1 MNNIM
6 RMKWFFDR
14 KITTKVIIVFVISL
28 ILAVSIAVG
37 VAIRSYQNYNF
48 TVSQEQ
54 SAFSLDALDSR
65 VHEQKLSALNYAVQI
80 AQGTD
85 VVVATELRD
94 TVLLAA
100 AIKDLEKYNNLDF
113 IAITDPTGSVL
124 LNTALPEAKGADVS
138 KEAAVQSA
146 LKGSSTVGFQIAEE
160 NLFYIS
166 AAAPVKNQAGQ
177 IVGAISAGY
186 NLSDNTLVDLV
197 KTQYGTDVTIFSG
210 DVRVSTT
217 IIKDGERLLGT
228 TLDPAIAEIVLNQ
241 KQDYYG
247 EADILGMPYVT
258 AYRPIL
264 DPAGEAVGLIFSG
277 KSMAETNAEVWATV
291 IKIVVLALGILVLF
305 TLLIILFLRRTLSAP
320 LKMLASV
327 ADAIAVGDTDFNIE
341 TAAKDEIGTLMA
353 SFHRMT
359 VSIRDQAED
368 ANKIAAGDLTLEIK
382 PRSDKDKLAFSM
394 MAVANTLKDLVAEAE
409 RMTAAA
415 VQGNLSNRGKI
426 DSFQGGYRDIIAG
439 FNQTLDAVIEPLNMA
454 ADYMNRISKGD
465 IPEKITEEYYGDF
478 NDIKNNLNTCIEAVD
493 ALVEDAIMLSESAV
507 EGRLSS
513 RADSSKHGGDFA
525 KIIEGVNQTLD
536 SVIGPLNMAAGY
548 IEQIGKG
555 EIPEKITDE
564 YKGDFNDIKNS
575 INACVDGLDALVEGN
590 HILRQMSKNDYSVSM
605 DGSYVG
611 IYEKMKHSINNVIS
625 SVRDT
630 IEVVADVADGNLSK
644 LDQLKAL
651 GKRGDNDILIP
662 SLIRMLENVKMLVEE
677 TITISNAAVEGNLN
691 ARGDTSKFN
700 GEFRNVVGGINQTL
714 EAIEV
719 PVSKALS
726 VLEQMA
732 KGNLNVTMDG
742 AYRGDYAAIKNA
754 LNETTAN
761 MRSYVSEIASVLTE
775 LADGNLNLAI
785 TADYKGDFI
794 EIKDSLNNIIDNLNQ
809 VMGSIRETADQVS
822 SGSRQVSDGSQALAQ
837 GSTEQASSI
846 QQLTASITEIATQT
860 KQNAMN
866 ANQAS
871 ELAGDARNNA
881 VKGNDQMKGMLHS
894 MTEINESSANI
905 SRIIKVIDDIAFQ
918 TNILALNAAV
928 EAARAGQHGK
938 GFAVVAEE
946 VRNLA
951 ARSASAAKETTELIE
966 GSIGKVQEGT
976 KIANNTA
983 SALVEIV
990 SGIEKAAN
998 LVKGIAEA
1006 SNVQASGIS
1015 QINKGIEQVSTV
1027 VQNNS
1032 ATAEESAAAS
1042 EELSSQAELLKEMM
1056 SRFKL
1061 QIGERSQTG
1070 RNTLLLES
1078 NSDSNAIFRA
1088 SYSQKISMA
1097 NAELDKY

>member
-1 MNNIM
+1 MNNIRRM
-6 RMKWFFDR
+6 RWFYDR

-28 ILAVSIAVG
+28 VLAVSIAVG
-37 VAIRSYQNYNF
+37 VAIMSYQNYNLS
-48 TVSQEQ
+48 VAQEQ
-54 SAFSLDALDSR
+54 SAFSLDALDGR
-65 VHEQKLSALNYAVQI
+65 VHEQKQSAQNYAVQL

-85 VVVATELRD
+85 VVTATELRD
-94 TVLLAA
+94 TALLNAS
-100 AIKDLEKYNNLDF
+100 IKDLENYNDLDF
-113 IAITDPTGSVL
+113 IAVTDLSGTLL
-124 LNTALPEAKGADVS
+124 LNTAQSDG
-138 KEAAVQSA
+138 KEADISEEAALQSA
-146 LKGSSTVGFQIAEE
+146 LKGNSTVGFHIAAE
-160 NLFYIS
+160 NQFYIS

-186 NLSDNTLVDLV
+186 NVSDNALVDLV
-197 KTQYGTDVTIFSG
+197 KSQYGTDVTIFSG

-258 AYRPIL
+258 AYRPIVTS
-264 DPAGEAVGLIFSG
+264 DGEAVGLIFSG

-291 IKIVVLALGILVLF
+291 IKIIVLALGILAVF

-320 LKMLASV
+320 LKMLAGV

-341 TAAKDEIGTLMA
+341 TTAKDEIGTLMA
-353 SFHRMT
+353 SFHKMT

-368 ANKIAAGDLTLEIK
+368 ANRIAAGDLALEIK

-394 MAVANTLKDLVAEAE
+394 MAVANTLKGLVAEAE
-409 RMTAAA
+409 GMTAAA
-415 VQGNLSNRGKI
+415 VEGNLSNRGKT

-493 ALVEDAIMLSESAV
+493 ALVEDAIMLSQSAV
-507 EGRLSS
+507 EGRLST

-536 SVIGPLNMAAGY
+536 SVIGPLNIAAGY

-590 HILRQMSKNDYSVSM
+590 HILRLMSKNDYSVSM

-630 IEVVADVADGNLSK
+630 IEVVADVADGNLSR

-651 GKRGDNDILIP
+651 GRRGDNDTLIP

-719 PVSKALS
+719 PVSKVLS

-742 AYRGDYAAIKNA
+742 EYRGDYGAMKNA

-761 MRSYVSEIASVLTE
+761 IRSYVSEIASALTS

-794 EIKDSLNNIIDNLNQ
+794 EIKNSLNNIIDNMNQ

-846 QQLTASITEIATQT
+846 QELTASITEIASQT

-966 GSIGKVQEGT
+966 GSISKVQEGT

-998 LVKGIAEA
+998 LVMGIAEA

-1061 QIGERSQTG
+1061 NNAAKALPGFTGYLGSESGEVDYKKPATTSPKI
-1070 RNTLLLES
+1070 LLGDES
-1078 NSDSNAIFRA
+1078 
-1088 SYSQKISMA
+1088 Y
-1097 NAELDKY
+1097 DKY